1 MITMSLDAGSPR
13 QPRCIIVGAGEN
25 DVAVPAPL
33 PADMLVA
40 ADGGSDVTARLGLHP
55 DLIIGD
61 FDSLTSPA
69 PTGTEILRLPAEKDD
84 TDMTSAVK
92 AGWSRGYRLFDI
104 YGGLGKRLDHTFA
117 NTQLL
122 SLIAA
127 NGGCGLLRSAQTTVA
142 VIGPGQIRLGARS
155 WDRQEAPY
163 VSVFSL
169 TDRAT
174 GVAERGLKYRLDAA
188 DLTNTAPLG
197 VSNELVGT
205 AATISLT
212 SGLLLITLPAGTP
225 IEEVGISTDQPA
237 SLGDISTQQSS
248 LIVQPGDGGR

>member
-1 MITMSLDAGSPR
+1 MTAVTIDVKT
-13 QPRCIIVGAGEN
+13 PRCIIVGAGEN
-25 DVAVPAPL
+25 DVPVPSPRPDDFL
-33 PADMLVA
+33 IA
-40 ADGGSDVTARLGLHP
+40 ADGGGNVTASLDLHP
-55 DLIIGD
+55 HLIIGD

-92 AGWSRGYRLFDI
+92 AGWSRGYRHFDI

-117 NTQLL
+117 NVQLL

-127 NGGCGLLRSAQTTVA
+127 HGGFGMLRSSQTTVA
-142 VIGPGQIRLGARS
+142 AIGPGHVRLAARS
-155 WDRQEAPY
+155 WDREDAPY

-169 TDRAT
+169 TNRAT
-174 GVAERGLKYRLDAA
+174 GVTEQGLKYRLDGAV
-188 DLTNTAPLG
+188 LTNTAPLG

-205 AATISLT
+205 EASISVT

-225 IEEVGISTDQPA
+225 VEKVVISTQQA
-237 SLGDISTQQSS
+237 ESLGDISTQQSS
-248 LIVQPGDGGR
+248 LIVQPGGGER